1 MKFKTLSFIFQI
13 RCSVMNEKVQLLE
26 ASIELLKEKVAILKP
41 SSRPMILVNPTSKI
55 VSQASKVASA

>member
-1 MKFKTLSFIFQI
+1 
-13 RCSVMNEKVQLLE
+13 MNEKVQLLE
-26 ASIELLKEKVAILKP
+26 ASIELLKEKVTILKP

>member
-26 ASIELLKEKVAILKP
+26 ASIELLKEKVTILKP